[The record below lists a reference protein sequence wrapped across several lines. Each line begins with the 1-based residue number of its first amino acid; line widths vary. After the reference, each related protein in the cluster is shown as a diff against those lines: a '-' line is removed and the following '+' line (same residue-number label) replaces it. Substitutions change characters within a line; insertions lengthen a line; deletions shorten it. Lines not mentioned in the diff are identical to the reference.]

1 MVNKPLTIIQK
12 IFISILL
19 AIIFVFMSQ
28 LSDVKNLLSPLEDR
42 VIDYQFLIRGQ
53 VSSDNDLIR
62 IVLIDKDSA
71 IDTYGYQ
78 SPTPRPLLTDLVNHL
93 IAKEAA
99 VIGIDVLLDQPSYW
113 AGEDEGLAKAL
124 KDANGKVVLVTA
136 LGVDEKGQQES
147 SYRIPLQPLPMFSQY
162 SSLGYSQVLE
172 GSGGIVR
179 QLNLG
184 ATENPSFV
192 AQMYAKYSGEELP
205 FLRLNQ
211 QQILTESW
219 IDINYLGP
227 PSRLDTEGKTVF
239 PVFTAEEIEFLP
251 ARLFKDK
258 IVFIGSGID
267 ELGDV
272 FLSPFSTAA
281 SAYSPSHGVELHA
294 LVLNMLL
301 KQNYLTSPSHLQ
313 LMAMLF
319 ALFFVLAL
327 IVMTVRIGLGG
338 PIIIVLFIGWLFVVM
353 WAFLHYQ
360 IKLPII
366 TPLVGFIGVVGVCVL
381 IINETQSRQARFL
394 KNTFKRYI
402 PAELVDQLIKNP
414 DQVDLGGENKQLSIF
429 FSDLENFT
437 TISEQFTPHEL
448 VEFLNIYLGLMTD
461 ILFDEKGTLD
471 KYEGDAIIAF
481 FGAPVDVVEHAD
493 FACQAALRMQR
504 ALRKLNEEWKG
515 ENKPFLKVRI
525 GINTGSVI
533 VGNIGSD
540 TRSDYTVIGDA
551 VNLASRLEGVN
562 KKFGTNIMISQQTL
576 DATKK
581 PYFKR
586 ELARL
591 VVKGKTE
598 AITVYQLIDC
608 LPSEKEE
615 LQNLNEEY
623 AVALQLFYNRDFQN
637 SIKGFGN
644 LAEEY
649 GDQASEFM
657 LSQAMYYL
665 NNEPDENWNGAIVLT
680 SK

>member
-1 MVNKPLTIIQK
+1 M
-12 IFISILL
+12 LL
-19 AIIFVFMSQ
+19 AIMFVFISQ

-42 VIDYQFLIRGQ
+42 VIDYKFLILGQ
-53 VSSDNDLIR
+53 ISSDNNLIR
-62 IVLIDKDSA
+62 IILIDKDSA
-71 IDTYGYQ
+71 SDTYGYQ
-78 SPTPRPLLTDLVNHL
+78 SPTPRPLLSGLVNNL

-99 VIGIDVLLDQPSYW
+99 VIGIDVFLDQPSYW
-113 AGEDEGLAKAL
+113 AGEDEKLAKAL
-124 KDANGKVVLVTA
+124 KDADGKVVLVTGLSA
-136 LGVDEKGQQES
+136 DEKEQQEEPYS
-147 SYRIPLQPLPMFSQY
+147 VPLQPLPVFSQY
-162 SSLGYSQVLE
+162 SSLGYSQVSE

-179 QLNLG
+179 KLNLG
-184 ATENPSFV
+184 EADKPSFV
-192 AQMYAKYSGEELP
+192 AQIYAKYSGKELP
-205 FLRLNQ
+205 LVALNQ
-211 QQILTESW
+211 KQILADAW

-227 PSRLDTEGKTVF
+227 PSRLDTEWKTVF
-239 PVFTAEEIEFLP
+239 PVYTAEEVEFLP
-251 ARLFKDK
+251 AKLFKDK
-258 IVFIGSGID
+258 IIFIGSGID

-272 FLSPFSTAA
+272 LMTPFSTAA
-281 SAYSPSHGVELHA
+281 NAYSPSYGVELHA

-301 KQNYLTSPSHLQ
+301 EQSYLTSPSDLE
-313 LMAMLF
+313 LMATLF
-319 ALFFVLAL
+319 ALFFVVAFIML
-327 IVMTVRIGLGG
+327 IMRIRLGG
-338 PIIIVLFIGWLFVVM
+338 PLIIVLFVVWLLIVM
-353 WAFLHYQ
+353 WVFLYYQ
-360 IKLPII
+360 IKLPVI
-366 TPLVGFIGVVGVCVL
+366 TPLVGFISVVGVCFL
-381 IINETQSRQARFL
+381 IINETQSRQSRFL
-394 KNTFKRYI
+394 KNSFKRYI

-414 DQVDLGGENKQLSIF
+414 AQVDLGGENKQLSIF

-493 FACQAALRMQR
+493 CACQAALRMQR

-515 ENKPFLKVRI
+515 KNKPHLKVRI

-540 TRSDYTVIGDA
+540 TRNDYTVIGDA

-562 KKFGTNIMISQQTL
+562 KTFGTNIMISQKTL

-581 PYFKR
+581 PYFQR

-608 LPSEKEE
+608 QTSEKEG
-615 LQNLNEEY
+615 LQILNEKY
-623 AVALQLFYNRDFQN
+623 AVALQSFYNRNFEN

-657 LSQAMYYL
+657 LSQAIYYL
-665 NNEPDENWNGAIVLT
+665 NNEPDESWNGAIFLT